1 MPAAEPTIA
10 KRVLVWLPLILALVG
25 GLAWLIR
32 LEQAPQTA
40 QAQVR
45 EQCTEQLA
53 EVKRALS
60 SEIKVADGLNAAE
73 RADLRD
79 SIAKTR
85 EELVRTATGLE
96 EVQRSLV
103 EMRAQQR
110 ADQQETQRALREL
123 LRRRGR

>member
-1 MPAAEPTIA
+1 MPAAEPTTA
-10 KRVLVWLPLILALVG
+10 RRLLAWLPLALALLG
-25 GLAWLIR
+25 GLVWLIR
-32 LEQAPQTA
+32 LEMAPQMA
-40 QAQVR
+40 DAKVR
-45 EQCTEQLA
+45 EQCTQQLA

-110 ADQQETQRALREL
+110 QDQQETQRALREL